1 MTMDTTMLMIMRLLK
16 DNQHLDNDNTKGY
29 NIQPW

>member
-16 DNQHLDNDNTKGY
+16 DDQYLDNDTTKGY